1 MLRSTVDCEIN
12 LPIRALTTGF
22 EALLAT
28 GVSMSTTG
36 AVLGMLLSALSLAIS
51 STGPAQAEKRVALLV
66 GNNGYENVPQLATAI
81 NDARALG
88 ATLKNLGF
96 KVFIGE
102 NQSRRSI
109 SEALLA
115 FERTI
120 EFGDTALFFFAGHGF
135 EIHGQNYLLP
145 IDVPTATE
153 GQEELVRDAAFGVE
167 RIVDRLQVRGARIAI
182 LVLDACRNNPF
193 ERTGTRSIRGTGG
206 LAPMTPSE
214 GVFVVYS
221 AGAKQTALDR
231 LTENDPDPNSVF
243 TRNFMR
249 ELATP
254 ALTLV
259 QIAKR
264 TQIDVKQ
271 LAATVRHEQTPAYYD
286 QIVGDVVF
294 KPGIGDV
301 SPIQVLPQ
309 IAASPPSTPGQS
321 ERQER
326 AMSEAAKQLVADLEA
341 LAAARNWAELHDRL
355 TDLNPAARD
364 AHWNALVEQAAIG
377 ELTPQTAPGGTF
389 AERIAAIERYY
400 PKFPSLSG
408 SPQFLAL
415 RTSIGLEAFGRCF
428 DEGQQAANC
437 LSALERFVHVAP
449 VSADLARGAA
459 RLVGLRLNRSTSAL
473 FFAAGLDATGGEAV
487 CADADLAYST
497 VTALQRPPDW
507 REAKAARKLAER
519 CWDALGAAVVEHV
532 AHESAESYYLHN
544 ACPILLERNAIT
556 GLRAARCQALTSR

>member
-1 MLRSTVDCEIN
+1 MSKTGALLGLLLSVIG
-12 LPIRALTTGF
+12 LTTG
-22 EALLAT
+22 
-28 GVSMSTTG
+28 VP
-36 AVLGMLLSALSLAIS
+36 
-51 STGPAQAEKRVALLV
+51 GPAHAAKRVALLI
-66 GNNGYENVPQLATAI
+66 GNNGYENVPRLDRAI
-81 NDARALG
+81 NDAHALG
-88 ATLKNLGF
+88 EALKKLGF
-96 KVFIGE
+96 RVFVGE
-102 NQSRRSI
+102 DHSRRSM
-109 SEALLA
+109 SEAFLA
-115 FERTI
+115 FDRTI

-145 IDVPTATE
+145 VDVPAATE
-153 GQEELVRDAAFGVE
+153 GQEELVRDAAFAVE
-167 RIVDRLQVRGARIAI
+167 RIVDRLQVRGVRIAI

-193 ERTGTRSIRGTGG
+193 ERTGTRSMRGTGG

-214 GVFVVYS
+214 GVFVVFS

-294 KPGIGDV
+294 KPANGDGP
-301 SPIQVLPQ
+301 PIQVLPQ
-309 IAASPPSTPGQS
+309 IAASPPSEPGQS
-321 ERQER
+321 DRQQR
-326 AMSEAAKQLVADLEA
+326 AMSEAAKRVMADLDA

-377 ELTPQTAPGGTF
+377 ELAPQTAPGGTF
-389 AERIAAIERYY
+389 AERMAAIERYY

-415 RTSIGLEAFGRCF
+415 RASIGLDAFARCF
-428 DEGQQAANC
+428 EETQQPARC

-459 RLVGLRLNRSTSAL
+459 RLVGLKLNRSTSAL
-473 FFAAGLDATGGEAV
+473 FFAAGLDAAGGEAV
-487 CADADLAYST
+487 CSDADLTYAT

-519 CWDALGAAVVEHV
+519 CWDALGSAVVEHV
-532 AHESAESYYLHN
+532 AHETAESYYLRN

-556 GLRAARCQALTSR
+556 GLRAARCQALSSR

>member
-1 MLRSTVDCEIN
+1 
-12 LPIRALTTGF
+12 
-22 EALLAT
+22 
-28 GVSMSTTG
+28 MSTTG
-36 AVLGMLLSALSLAIS
+36 TVLGMLLSALGLAIS
-51 STGPAQAEKRVALLV
+51 WPGPAQAEKRVALLM
-66 GNNGYENVPQLATAI
+66 GNNGYEKVPRLETAI

-88 ATLKNLGF
+88 ETLKKLGF
-96 KVFIGE
+96 KVFVGE
-102 NQSRRSI
+102 NQSRRSM

-115 FERTI
+115 FDQTI

-145 IDVPTATE
+145 IDVPPATE
-153 GQEELVRDAAFGVE
+153 GQEELVRDAAFAVE
-167 RIVDRLQVRGARIAI
+167 RIVDRLQARGARIAI

-214 GVFVVYS
+214 GVFVVFS

-231 LTENDPDPNSVF
+231 LTQSDPDPNSVF
-243 TRNFMR
+243 TRNFIR

-254 ALTLV
+254 TLTLV
-259 QIAKR
+259 QIVKR

-294 KPGIGDV
+294 KSAIGDGP
-301 SPIQVLPQ
+301 PIQVLPQ
-309 IAASPPSTPGQS
+309 VAGSPPGTPDQS
-321 ERQER
+321 DRQER
-326 AMSEAAKQLVADLEA
+326 AMSEAAKQLMADLDA
-341 LAAARNWAELHDRL
+341 LAAARHWAELHDRL

-415 RTSIGLEAFGRCF
+415 RASIGLDAFGRCF
-428 DEGQQAANC
+428 DEAKEPAKC

-449 VSADLARGAA
+449 VSADVARGAA
-459 RLVGLRLNRSTSAL
+459 HLVGLRLNRSASAL
-473 FFAAGLDATGGEAV
+473 FFAAGLDAAGGEAV
-487 CADADLAYST
+487 CSDADLAYST
-497 VTALQRPPDW
+497 VAALQRPTDW
-507 REAKAARKLAER
+507 REAKAARTLAER

-532 AHESAESYYLHN
+532 AHETAESYYLRN
-544 ACPILLERNAIT
+544 ACPILMERNAIT
-556 GLRAARCQALTSR
+556 GLRAARCQALSSR

>member
-1 MLRSTVDCEIN
+1 MRCSQ
-12 LPIRALTTGF
+12 R
-22 EALLAT
+22 
-28 GVSMSTTG
+28 GVSMSKTG
-36 AVLGMLLSALSLAIS
+36 AVLGMLLSALGLAI
-51 STGPAQAEKRVALLV
+51 GWPGAAQAEKRVALLV
-66 GNNGYENVPQLATAI
+66 GNNGYENVPRLETAI

-88 ATLKNLGF
+88 ETLKALGF

-102 NQSRRSI
+102 NQSRRSM

-115 FERTI
+115 FDRTI
-120 EFGDTALFFFAGHGF
+120 ELGDTALFFFAGHGF

-145 IDVPTATE
+145 IDVPAARE
-153 GQEELVRDAAFGVE
+153 GQEELVRDAAFAVE

-193 ERTGTRSIRGTGG
+193 ERTGTRSITGTGG

-214 GVFVVYS
+214 GVFVVFS

-231 LTENDPDPNSVF
+231 LTDSDPDPNSVF
-243 TRNFMR
+243 TRNFVR
-249 ELATP
+249 ELSTP

-294 KPGIGDV
+294 KPGDGPPV
-301 SPIQVLPQ
+301 QVLPQ
-309 IAASPPSTPGQS
+309 VAASPPSTTGQP
-321 ERQER
+321 ERQGR
-326 AMSEAAKQLVADLEA
+326 AMSEAAKQLMADLDA
-341 LAAARNWAELHDRL
+341 LAAAHNWAELHDRL
-355 TDLNPAARD
+355 TDLNPVARD

-389 AERIAAIERYY
+389 AERIAAIERYF

-415 RTSIGLEAFGRCF
+415 RTSIGIDAFGHCF
-428 DEGQQAANC
+428 DEAQEPAKC

-459 RLVGLRLNRSTSAL
+459 HLVGLRLNRSTSAL
-473 FFAAGLDATGGEAV
+473 FFAVGLDAAGGEAV
-487 CADADLAYST
+487 CTDADLAYST

-507 REAKAARKLAER
+507 REAKAARKITER
-519 CWDALGAAVVEHV
+519 CWEALGTAVIEQV
-532 AHESAESYYLHN
+532 AHETADSYYVRN
-544 ACPILLERNAIT
+544 TCPILMERNAIS
-556 GLRAARCQALTSR
+556 GLRAARCQALSSR